1 MLTARQ
7 GCPWHSARRGVS
19 HPAPSS
25 SRVAILSRK
34 MRAAVGLSLPIAAAI
49 LGCWWWLGAP
59 VAMPPSPLD
68 AGEKLFCVSYTP
80 FRGNQ
85 TPLDLTIR
93 IDPSAI
99 EHDLV
104 RLARL
109 SGCVRTY
116 STDFGLDR
124 VAEIAQRHGM
134 QVIQGAWIGWDP
146 ERNRREVETAVAL
159 AKRFPDTIRAV
170 VVGNESLLRGEIAPS
185 ELANLIRSVKA
196 RISVPVTYADVW
208 EFWLRYPEVHA
219 AVDFVTI
226 HILPYWE
233 DFPVPASEAAAH
245 VESIRQK
252 LKAAFAEKEILIG
265 EVGWPSAGRM
275 RDGALPSPANQ
286 ARVVQDVLAAA
297 KREHYRVSV
306 IEAFDQPWKE
316 QLEGTVGGHWGLLD
330 GKTREFK
337 FAWGVPVSDHPD
349 WRWQAAAGIVLAGLV
364 FGAALAARRFEPL
377 VDEPMLGRWI
387 GVAGTALAGG
397 VLIGWVLA
405 NVPIESLGIDGWA
418 RSFVLAA
425 LAIASP
431 IAGAAAL
438 MRRTALPNFAQ
449 VIGPAAGRVLDPLY
463 RDFPF
468 APMTAALVP
477 FLALSFAGPRRA
489 GRRAPG
495 ETVAAALLAGSAGY
509 ILFDESFANWQSL
522 WLCAVFLA
530 LALTLWR
537 LRDAQS

>member
-1 MLTARQ
+1 
-7 GCPWHSARRGVS
+7 
-19 HPAPSS
+19 
-25 SRVAILSRK
+25 
-34 MRAAVGLSLPIAAAI
+34 MRAAVGLFLPVAAAI

-59 VAMPPSPLD
+59 VPMPPSPLE

-80 FRGNQ
+80 FRGNE
-85 TPLDLTIR
+85 TPLDLTTR
-93 IDPSAI
+93 IDVSEI
-99 EHDLV
+99 EDD
-104 RLARL
+104 LARL
-109 SGCVRTY
+109 AHISGCVRTY

-146 ERNRREVETAVAL
+146 ARNRREVETAVAL
-159 AKRFPDTIRAV
+159 ANRFHDAIRAV
-170 VVGNESLLRGEIAPS
+170 VIGNEALLRGEIAPA
-185 ELANLIRSVKA
+185 ELANLIRGVKA
-196 RISVPVTYADVW
+196 RISAPVTYADVW
-208 EFWLRYPEVHA
+208 EFWLRYPEVQA

-233 DFPVPASEAAAH
+233 DFPVAASEAAPH

-252 LKAAFAEKEILIG
+252 LKAAFPEKEILIG

-316 QLEGTVGGHWGLLD
+316 QLEGAVGGHWGLLD

-337 FAWGVPVSDHPD
+337 FAWGAPVSNHPH
-349 WRWQAAAGIVLAGLV
+349 WGWQAAAGVGLAGFV
-364 FGAALAARRFEPL
+364 FGTALVARRREPL
-377 VDEPMLGRWI
+377 VNEPMLGRWI
-387 GVAGTALAGG
+387 GVAAIGLVGG
-397 VLIGWVLA
+397 VLIGWTLA

-431 IAGAAAL
+431 MAGAAAL
-438 MRRTALPNFAQ
+438 MRRIALPNFAQ
-449 VIGPAAGRVLDPLY
+449 VIGPAAVRVPDPLKLTLGALLILLCVFAIQSALGLVFDPRY

-477 FLALSFAGPRRA
+477 FLALSFAGPRRV
-489 GRRAPG
+489 GRRPPG
-495 ETVAAALLAGSAGY
+495 EMLGAALLAGAADY
-509 ILFDESFANWQSL
+509 IVFDESFANWQAL
-522 WLCAVFLA
+522 WLSGVFLG

>member
-1 MLTARQ
+1 
-7 GCPWHSARRGVS
+7 
-19 HPAPSS
+19 
-25 SRVAILSRK
+25 
-34 MRAAVGLSLPIAAAI
+34 MRAAVSLFLPVAAAI
-49 LGCWWWLGAP
+49 VGWWWWLGAP

-68 AGEKLFCVSYTP
+68 PGEKLFCVSYTP
-80 FRGNQ
+80 FRGNE
-85 TPLDLTIR
+85 TPLDLTTR
-93 IDPSAI
+93 IDPSEI
-99 EHDLV
+99 EDDLA

-124 VAEIAQRHGM
+124 VAEIAQRHGL

-146 ERNRREVETAVAL
+146 DRNRREVETAVAL
-159 AKRFPDTIRAV
+159 AKRFPQTIRAV
-170 VVGNESLLRGEIAPS
+170 VVGNESLLRGEIAPA
-185 ELANLIRSVKA
+185 ELVNLIRTVKA
-196 RISVPVTYADVW
+196 RIPVSVTYADVW
-208 EFWLRYPEVHA
+208 EFWLRYPEVQA

-252 LKAAFAEKEILIG
+252 VKAAFPEKEILIG

-286 ARVVQDVLAAA
+286 ARVVHDVLAAA

-316 QLEGTVGGHWGLLD
+316 RLEGTVGGHWGLLD

-337 FAWGVPVSDHPD
+337 FAWGAAISNHPN
-349 WRWQAAAGIVLAGLV
+349 WRWQAVAGIVLAGLV
-364 FGAALAARRFEPL
+364 FVAALVARRQEPP
-377 VDEPMLGRWI
+377 DNEPKRGRWG
-387 GVAGTALAGG
+387 GVTVTGLAGG
-397 VLIGWVLA
+397 ALVGWALA
-405 NVPIESLGIDGWA
+405 NVPFESLGIDGWA
-418 RSFVLAA
+418 RSLVLAA
-425 LAIASP
+425 LAIATP

-438 MRRTALPNFAQ
+438 MRRTALPTFAQ
-449 VIGPAAGRVLDPLY
+449 VIGPEATRVPDPLKLALGVLLILLCILAVQSALGLVFDPRY

-477 FLALSFAGPRRA
+477 FLALSFTSPRRA
-489 GRRAPG
+489 GSRPAA
-495 ETVAAALLAGSAGY
+495 ETIIAALLALSVVY

-530 LALTLWR
+530 LGLILFR

>member
-1 MLTARQ
+1 
-7 GCPWHSARRGVS
+7 
-19 HPAPSS
+19 
-25 SRVAILSRK
+25 
-34 MRAAVGLSLPIAAAI
+34 MRAAVGLFLPIAAAI

-85 TPLDLTIR
+85 TPLDLTTR
-93 IDPSAI
+93 IDAGRI
-99 EHDLV
+99 EDDLA

-124 VAEIAQRHGM
+124 VAEIARRHGM

-337 FAWGVPVSDHPD
+337 FAWGAAVSDHPF
-349 WRWQAAAGIVLAGLV
+349 WRWQAAAGIALAGLV
-364 FGAALAARRFEPL
+364 FGTAFAACRREPL
-377 VDEPMLGRWI
+377 VNEPMLGRWI
-387 GVAGTALAGG
+387 GVAVTGLAGG

-431 IAGAAAL
+431 VAGAAAL

-449 VIGPAAGRVLDPLY
+449 VIGPAAGRVPDPLKLTLGTLLIVLCIFAIQSALGLVFDPRY

-489 GRRAPG
+489 GRRAPA

-530 LALTLWR
+530 LALILWR

>member
-1 MLTARQ
+1 
-7 GCPWHSARRGVS
+7 
-19 HPAPSS
+19 
-25 SRVAILSRK
+25 
-34 MRAAVGLSLPIAAAI
+34 MRAAVGLFLPVAAAI

-59 VAMPPSPLD
+59 VTMPPSPLD
-68 AGEKLFCVSYTP
+68 PGEKLFCVSYTP
-80 FRGNQ
+80 FRGNE
-85 TPLDLTIR
+85 TPLDLTTR
-93 IDPSAI
+93 IDPSEI
-99 EHDLV
+99 EDDLA
-104 RLARL
+104 RLARI

-124 VAEIAQRHGM
+124 VAEIAERHGM

-146 ERNRREVETAVAL
+146 DRNRREVETAVAL
-159 AKRFPDTIRAV
+159 AKRFPQTIRAV
-170 VVGNESLLRGEIAPS
+170 VVGNESLLRGEIAPA
-185 ELANLIRSVKA
+185 ELANLIRGVKA
-196 RISVPVTYADVW
+196 RIAVPVTYADVW
-208 EFWLRYPEVHA
+208 EFWLRYPEVQA

-233 DFPVPASEAAAH
+233 DFPVAAAEAAAH

-252 LKAAFAEKEILIG
+252 LKAAFPDKEILIG

-275 RDGALPSPANQ
+275 RDGAQPSPANQ
-286 ARVVQDVLAAA
+286 ARVIHDVLAAA
-297 KREHYRVSV
+297 KRERYRVSV

-316 QLEGTVGGHWGLLD
+316 RLEGTVGGHWGLLD

-349 WRWQAAAGIVLAGLV
+349 WRWQAVAGIVLAGLV

-387 GVAGTALAGG
+387 GVAVTALAGG
-397 VLIGWVLA
+397 VLIGRVLA

-418 RSFVLAA
+418 RSLVLAA
-425 LAIASP
+425 LAIATP

-438 MRRTALPNFAQ
+438 MRRIALPTFTQ
-449 VIGPAAGRVLDPLY
+449 VVGPPVARVPDPLKLTLGALLILLCVFAAQSALGLVFDPRY

-477 FLALSFAGPRRA
+477 FLALSFTSRPRA
-489 GRRAPG
+489 GRRPPA
-495 ETVAAALLAGSAGY
+495 EKMTAALLAGSAVY
-509 ILFDESFANWQSL
+509 IVFDESFANWQSL

-530 LALTLWR
+530 LGFTLFR